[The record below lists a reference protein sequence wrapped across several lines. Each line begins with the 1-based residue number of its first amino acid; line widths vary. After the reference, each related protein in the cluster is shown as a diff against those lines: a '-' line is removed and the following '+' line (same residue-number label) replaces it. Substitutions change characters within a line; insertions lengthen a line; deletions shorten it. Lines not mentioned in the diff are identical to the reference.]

1 MRQRASA
8 SARQAAARTHAEP
21 KETTSVQGPVVDP
34 AAESADNEAHVRDV
48 EERSIARIAFEDA
61 SYFTFKRTLTK
72 NPGDAFT
79 VFILIVLLCLTVP
92 YTASS
97 RDSSIVESTQ
107 RSVMIL
113 ADRCHLVAVQV
124 MLIALV
130 GTFCVAEH
138 GARTGRWAWAQS
150 LAARLKASEAV
161 PNLTGFT
168 CIVCTLR
175 MSLHLLYFTTLDAC
189 VTPPPFT
196 ATIPMCNP
204 SGMGLPSDR
213 AALALTMPVLV
224 FVFMPCMRLWAA
236 LFSWFIGCV
245 CMALAYARIGVFV
258 DAYNVVFIFCTLYM
272 LVRADAFMW
281 SAYQL
286 HCSTLHEAAR
296 RESGLQRTR
305 ELEVALI
312 EAEKK
317 ALQVSTSELR
327 ALMGNVAHDLKTP
340 IQSISS
346 GVELLRSECDHLQQA
361 VQPCTESA
369 GSSMHSMRHLMDVI
383 WASCEFMM
391 MAGSFEF

>member
-1 MRQRASA
+1 MRQHASA
-8 SARQAAARTHAEP
+8 CAGQATARINAEP
-21 KETTSVQGPVVDP
+21 KEATSLKGPHVD
-34 AAESADNEAHVRDV
+34 AAESADNQTYVRRV

-61 SYFTFKRTLTK
+61 SYFTFKRTLTQ
-72 NPGDAFT
+72 NPGDTFT
-79 VFILIVLLCLTVP
+79 VFMLIILLFLTVP
-92 YTASS
+92 YTGSS
-97 RDSSIVESTQ
+97 RDSSVVESTQ
-107 RSVMIL
+107 RTAMIL
-113 ADRCHLVAVQV
+113 SDRCHLVAVQV

-130 GTFCVAEH
+130 GTLCVAEH
-138 GARTGRWAWAQS
+138 GARTGRWAWVQS

-161 PNLTGFT
+161 SNLTGFT

-189 VTPPPFT
+189 IEPPPFT
-196 ATIPMCNP
+196 ATIPVCNP

-213 AALALTMPVLV
+213 AALALIMPVLV
-224 FVFMPCMRLWAA
+224 LVFMPCMRLWAA
-236 LFSWFIGCV
+236 LFSWLIGCV

-258 DAYNVVFIFCTLYM
+258 DTYNVLFAFCALYM
-272 LVRADAFMW
+272 LVRVDAFMW

-296 RESGLQRTR
+296 REFGLQRTR
-305 ELEVALI
+305 SLEMALI

-361 VQPCTESA
+361 VQPCSAFA
-369 GSSMHSMRHLMDVI
+369 GSSMHSMRKVMDII
-383 WASCEFMM
+383 WASCEFMK
-391 MAGSFEF
+391 MAGSIGF